1 MGSDGASNMTGIKS
15 GLSTLLREN
24 ISKEIVNVHCLCHR
38 LKLSFRDVFK
48 KVKVYDKMMTL
59 LIRLYYF
66 FNKSYKNKHSLQ
78 NAFKVVG
85 KGLLLPKV
93 TGTRWLAHVY
103 RAITA
108 LLRSYKALEM
118 TLSTAS
124 HKNPKAEGL
133 VKIMLDKNVMA
144 FILLLQVITCTQ
156 MYVLL
161 VRDVIFLSCIM
172 YKNVCQSM

>member
-1 MGSDGASNMTGIKS
+1 MFTAYAIDLSWVLEMCSRKWKYTTKWWLYLSDFIIS
-15 GLSTLLREN
+15 ST
-24 ISKEIVNVHCLCHR
+24 
-38 LKLSFRDVFK
+38 
-48 KVKVYDKMMTL
+48 KVK
-59 LIRLYYF
+59 I
-66 FNKSYKNKHSLQ
+66 NKHSLQ

-85 KGLLLPKV
+85 KGLLPPKV
-93 TGTRWLAHVY
+93 TGTRWLPHVY

>member
-1 MGSDGASNMTGIKS
+1 MLQSCWQRIVTAKSNWDEIASSCVPCHNS
-15 GLSTLLREN
+15 SST
-24 ISKEIVNVHCLCHR
+24 
-38 LKLSFRDVFK
+38 KLQ
-48 KVKVYDKMMTL
+48 
-59 LIRLYYF
+59 
-66 FNKSYKNKHSLQ
+66 SL
-78 NAFKVVG
+78 
-85 KGLLLPKV
+85 
-93 TGTRWLAHVY
+93 
-103 RAITA
+103 
-108 LLRSYKALEM
+108 

-172 YKNVCQSM
+172 YKNECQSM

>member
-78 NAFKVVG
+78 NAFRVVG

-93 TGTRWLAHVY
+93 TGTRWLPHVY
-103 RAITA
+103 HAITA
-108 LLRSYKALEM
+108 LLRSYKPLEM